1 MALHQFE
8 LTREFI
14 TLDSLLKLLSIAPS
28 GGIAKM
34 MVASGEVVVNGEI
47 ELRKT
52 RKMRAG
58 DVVRVMGEEVRVVAG
73 A

>member
-1 MALHQFE
+1 MTLHDFE

-14 TLDSLLKLLSIAPS
+14 TLDSLLKLLTIAPS

-34 MVASGEVVVNGEI
+34 MVAAGEVEVNGEI

-52 RKMRAG
+52 RKIRAG
-58 DVVRVMGEEVRVVAG
+58 DVVRVQDEEIRVSA
-73 A
+73 AP

>member
-1 MALHQFE
+1 MNQHTFE

-14 TLDSLLKLLSIAPS
+14 TLDSLLKLLTIAPS

-34 MVASGEVVVNGEI
+34 MVASGEVEVNGET

-52 RKMRAG
+52 RKLREG
-58 DVVRVMGEEVRVVAG
+58 DVIRVGDEEIRITA
-73 A
+73 AS